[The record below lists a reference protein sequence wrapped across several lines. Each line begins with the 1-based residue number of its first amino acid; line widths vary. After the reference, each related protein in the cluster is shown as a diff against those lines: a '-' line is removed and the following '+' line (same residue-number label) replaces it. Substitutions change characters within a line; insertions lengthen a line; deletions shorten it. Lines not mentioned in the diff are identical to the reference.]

1 MVPAQAA
8 HAQAEANRSGREGKE
23 REPNMIAFAGAVFL
37 AVSFI
42 VLIKIFGL
50 VEKSTDVVHV
60 TKLAFADLRNPDLD
74 EEVKELALQRHA
86 KQLFTLFF
94 LLTLGSA
101 ASLALP
107 MGLIWLLEQI
117 RVLSLT
123 AVMTTLLSWEFLLAS
138 AVVAALFWITGMH

>member
-1 MVPAQAA
+1 
-8 HAQAEANRSGREGKE
+8 
-23 REPNMIAFAGAVFL
+23 MIAFAGAVFL